1 MAFLDFNW
9 AEAAPQDPGKCEWI
23 GFSPHYKRIIQAP
36 EWQPAQISAKAGV
49 TPAEM
54 KTEAQMLAFVS
65 LETQK
70 RRGRKEKA
78 CVCSF
83 CSPLKSFLWLF
94 YLVLLPHTSAGA
106 EDSRGHL
113 AASHIQEGLQLSAF
127 DVSIKGSHLS
137 SCWNEHQLKED
148 GIRSKT
154 LLHPVC
160 LPVALD
166 APAPCV
172 IIIAWMTKLHYS
184 SQCKWDL
191 TSTTQPGRGEGQLS
205 SSGRMVS

>member
-23 GFSPHYKRIIQAP
+23 GFSPRYKRIIQAP
-36 EWQPAQISAKAGV
+36 EGQPAQISAKVSV
-49 TPAEM
+49 TPAKM
-54 KTEAQMLAFVS
+54 KTQAQMLAFMS

-70 RRGRKEKA
+70 CWGSKGKT

-94 YLVLLPHTSAGA
+94 YLVLLLNTRAGA
-106 EDSRGHL
+106 EDSTGHL
-113 AASHIQEGLQLSAF
+113 AASLIQEWLQLSAF
-127 DVSIKGSHLS
+127 DVSIKGNHLP
-137 SCWNEHQLKED
+137 SCWNEHQLEEN
-148 GIRSKT
+148 GICSKM

-166 APAPCV
+166 AHAPCV
-172 IIIAWMTKLHYS
+172 SIITRMTQLHYN
-184 SQCKWDL
+184 SQC
-191 TSTTQPGRGEGQLS
+191 R
-205 SSGRMVS
+205 